1 MILHI
6 TTRAAWEDAQAARV
20 YRPASLTGEGFIHFS
35 TLAQV
40 TRVAD
45 AFYRGQPGLLLLV
58 VDPARLRAPL
68 RYEPPA
74 EDPGSAERFPHLY
87 GPLNVDAVVRVVPF
101 APNADGSFS
110 LPAEIS
116 QRS

>member
-20 YRPASLTGEGFIHFS
+20 YRPASLASEGFIHFS
-35 TLAQV
+35 SPAQV

-45 AFYRGQPGLLLLV
+45 AFYRGQPDLVLLV

-74 EDPGSAERFPHLY
+74 EDASSAERFPHLY
-87 GPLNVDAVVRVVPF
+87 GPLNLDAVVSVVPF
-101 APNADGSFS
+101 PPGADGTFS
-110 LPAEIS
+110 LPAEIP
-116 QRS
+116 QLP

>member
-20 YRPASLTGEGFIHFS
+20 YRAPSLETEGFIHFS
-35 TLAQV
+35 TAAQV

-45 AFYRGQPGLLLLV
+45 AFYRGEPDLVLLV
-58 VDPARLRAPL
+58 VDPKRVQSPV

-74 EDPGSAERFPHLY
+74 EDATSGERFPHLY
-87 GPLNVDAVVRVVPF
+87 GTLNLDAVTDVVPF
-101 APNADGSFS
+101 PPNADGSFS
-110 LPAEIS
+110 LPEKLA
-116 QRS
+116 RLR

>member
-20 YRPASLTGEGFIHFS
+20 YRAPSLETEGFIHFS
-35 TLAQV
+35 TAAQV

-45 AFYRGQPGLLLLV
+45 AFYRGEPDLVLLV
-58 VDPARLRAPL
+58 VDPARLLAPL

-74 EDPGSAERFPHLY
+74 EDATSPERFPHLY
-87 GPLNVDAVVRVVPF
+87 GPLNLDAVVSVVPF
-101 APNADGSFS
+101 PPDDDGSFS
-110 LPAEIS
+110 LPTEIS
-116 QRS
+116 QLS